1 MFWDQ
6 LTPTDSRKAKTS
18 RRKDGKRCFCV
29 QRRWAKRTAG
39 WEESFVSLP
48 PLCACFVASE
58 GKERWGVKRSK
69 LVTHRHA
76 VDWELNESEMWNILW
91 WINTDT
97 GRRKGKCIYILK
109 PLRHFRISH
118 PISFNSLNNRC
129 NYLAHSD
136 FQLFGMRDLLNLVSS
151 NWQHMQ
157 KVKCSEKCNF
167 FPSIAVLGNSATDR
181 DVTMRCKKI
190 F

>member
-1 MFWDQ
+1 M
-6 LTPTDSRKAKTS
+6 
-18 RRKDGKRCFCV
+18 
-29 QRRWAKRTAG
+29 
-39 WEESFVSLP
+39 
-48 PLCACFVASE
+48 
-58 GKERWGVKRSK
+58 
-69 LVTHRHA
+69 THRHA

-97 GRRKGKCIYILK
+97 GRRKGECIYILK

-181 DVTMRCKKI
+181 DVTMRCKKSVKNDTNLWQ
-190 F
+190 FASLEKKNKKTKQTVSHFKV